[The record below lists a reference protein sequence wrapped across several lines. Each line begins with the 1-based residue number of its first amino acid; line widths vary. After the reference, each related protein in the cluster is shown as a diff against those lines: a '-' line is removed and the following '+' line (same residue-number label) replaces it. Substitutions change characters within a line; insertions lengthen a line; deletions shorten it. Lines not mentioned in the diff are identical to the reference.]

1 VTGGTCEMI
10 WRRKP
15 KLEPLAADDVALYST
30 DQLRAA
36 YHHAVGSHSELVRLR
51 NCNVTQTE
59 LVQEIRYRV
68 AVEDRRFQLIACLTF
83 IAAIASV
90 AAALLALLDWLRS

>member
-1 VTGGTCEMI
+1 MI

-15 KLEPLAADDVALYST
+15 KLEPPVADDLALYST

-36 YHHAVGSHSELVRLR
+36 YHDAEGGHRELVRLQVR
-51 NCNVTQTE
+51 VTRAE

-68 AVEDRRFQLIACLTF
+68 AVEYRRFLLIAWLTF
-83 IAAIASV
+83 IAAIAST
-90 AAALLALLDWLRS
+90 AAALLAFMAWRFPLN